1 MEREITL
8 QYTEQSCKGDDDMFA
23 IGEAKSKV
31 TNAKVVMPSEYR
43 LKSKT
48 IFGIWVGDNLL
59 YISDEEPPLKAKERD
74 GMIFKPSID
83 VNNRLSVP
91 SKLENC
97 NVKIQGCISTIE
109 ICFQPDKK

>member
-1 MEREITL
+1 MITS
-8 QYTEQSCKGDDDMFA
+8 YTFL
-23 IGEAKSKV
+23 I
-31 TNAKVVMPSEYR
+31 
-43 LKSKT
+43 
-48 IFGIWVGDNLL
+48 
-59 YISDEEPPLKAKERD
+59 EEPPLKAKERD